1 MQTLLCRKVP
11 AEDGVNLATDVY
23 LPDGPEPFS
32 AVIVRTPYHRVG
44 LQGTA
49 HQFTKRGYAFVAQD
63 CRGKYDSDERNRQ
76 RLRKPTT
83 CESLSDG

>member
-23 LPDGPEPFS
+23 LPDGPGPFPT
-32 AVIVRTPYHRVG
+32 VIVRTPYHRVG

-49 HQFTKRGYAFVAQD
+49 HQFTASRGYAFVAY
-63 CRGKYDSDERNRQ
+63 RIAVVSTIPMVFSSHWLM
-76 RLRKPTT
+76 RLATDRRR
-83 CESLSDG
+83 